1 MNRDQKHLVKDAFE
15 HFKAL
20 IILETA
26 ASQGE
31 SVVVEF
37 LKDQEVRVR
46 IGEVLGTGNNF
57 LEAFTQAHSKWEEV
71 EVKAA

>member
-1 MNRDQKHLVKDAFE
+1 MQSTGKHLVKDAFE
-15 HFKAL
+15 HFKAI

-26 ASQGE
+26 ATQGE

-46 IGEVLGTGNNF
+46 IGEALGIGNNF
-57 LEAFTQAHSKWEEV
+57 LEAFTRANSKRESI

>member
-1 MNRDQKHLVKDAFE
+1 M
-15 HFKAL
+15 
-20 IILETA
+20 
-26 ASQGE
+26 
-31 SVVVEF
+31 VVEF

-46 IGEVLGTGNNF
+46 IGEVLGTGSNF